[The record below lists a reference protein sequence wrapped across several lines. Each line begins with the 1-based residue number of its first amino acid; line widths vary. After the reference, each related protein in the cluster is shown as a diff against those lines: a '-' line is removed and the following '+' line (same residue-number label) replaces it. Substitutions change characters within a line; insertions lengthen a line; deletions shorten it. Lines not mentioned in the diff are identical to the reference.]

1 VISFFCAQVNG
12 HSASLQVHAS
22 LQIHLQVMV
31 CMEDFELVT
40 SNGNY
45 LNVLTSELLIM
56 EKPVSN

>member
-1 VISFFCAQVNG
+1 
-12 HSASLQVHAS
+12 VHAS

-56 EKPVSN
+56 KKPVSN